1 VTDTGRIYRH
11 IVPLIGTRRVK
22 DLVKADINRV
32 LKDIMAGKTRVN
44 VKTKKLRGKQTYAV
58 A

>member
-32 LKDIMAGKTRVN
+32 LKDIMAGKTAS
-44 VKTKKLRGKQTYAV
+44 T
-58 A
+58 